1 MRSVSGGQRRISH
14 SDTSKPPINRAAA
27 RRTPH
32 LDMWLIIQIVLCF
45 YALWNRI
52 SEFLERHSKAKRTR
66 APAYLRE
73 LRRIKEV
80 VQRLVHAHGQLR
92 SDFSKGQRK
101 RSSC

>member
-27 RRTPH
+27 RRTPQ

-45 YALWNRI
+45 YALWSRI

-80 VQRLVHAHGQLR
+80 VQRLVHAPWSAQVR
-92 SDFSKGQRK
+92 FFKGSEK
-101 RSSC
+101 TE